1 MKIERTLA
9 AWSHIIMKVVTDEDI
24 EDMEWAVVAGDHG
37 DQYLYVKTKDK
48 KLYKYGCFA
57 NLKYTTFPIP
67 YLMTQPKLFK
77 ELKTKTSEVYWLVHR
92 QLYEDDY
99 RSSFRREDIRKCY
112 SKETAQRT
120 FDGFIEQL
128 NSIHD
133 TCNEMYDDNDHK
145 DDAMK
150 FLIKNEIDTEENIE
164 KLNSAYWD
172 SRIDGVDGIAGKRDI
187 SGCNCIYFEHLGD
200 VYVVNKEDLEIVND
214 YDPDEYG
221 CTGYYLNV
229 EPDLKLVANKKLYA
243 SIFGEESIKNA
254 NTWTDD
260 DDYDD
265 EPHEVDC
272 SVWCDSY
279 NEESFRFPSGVEVMF
294 NRTVVKEETN
304 EVYYLVVDNTSERPL
319 AAYMTFDD
327 AKTFI
332 SQEV

>member
-9 AWSHIIMKVVTDEDI
+9 AWDHIIMKVVTDEDI
-24 EDMEWAVVAGDHG
+24 EDMEYAVVAGDHG
-37 DQYLYVKTKDK
+37 DQYLYVKTKDGH
-48 KLYKYGCFA
+48 LYKYGCFA
-57 NLKYTTFPIP
+57 NLKYATLPIP

-128 NSIHD
+128 NCIHD

-150 FLIKNEIDTEENIE
+150 FLIKNEIDTKENIE
-164 KLNSAYWD
+164 KLNSAHWD
-172 SRIDGVDGIAGKRDI
+172 SRIDGVDGVAGKRDI
-187 SGCNCIYFEHLGD
+187 SDEKSIYFESLGD

-221 CTGYYLNV
+221 YTGYYLNV
-229 EPDLKLVANKKLYA
+229 EPDLKLAANKKLYA

-254 NTWTDD
+254 NTWSDD
-260 DDYDD
+260 MDDYDYD
-265 EPHEVDC
+265 ADSNE
-272 SVWCDSY
+272 WCDGM
-279 NEESFRFPSGVEVMF
+279 NDEGFKFPSGVEVLF
-294 NRTVVKEETN
+294 DRTVVKAEDN
-304 EVYYLVVDNTSERPL
+304 EAYYLVVDNTQPRPL
-319 AAYMTFDD
+319 AAYMPFDD
-327 AKTFI
+327 AHNYI
-332 SQEV
+332 SKEKED